1 MNPSA
6 LPRIPV
12 AGIGGLAQ
20 TALWQL
26 WYLAWQ
32 PGSVHPDPDQPV
44 FVSLTDFQIHHVRHA
59 PSAWRTGLKLRRSW
73 PRLDG
78 AIGLWLWSEPW
89 KLRSGAI
96 SIWRSHDDLLR
107 FIRSPAHR
115 AMIRRYNN
123 RMSGTSSA
131 WHAPHLDRPA
141 IWTQAMDRL
150 NSSTVHAPI
159 ATSPVLRR

>member
-1 MNPSA
+1 
-6 LPRIPV
+6 
-12 AGIGGLAQ
+12 
-20 TALWQL
+20 
-26 WYLAWQ
+26 
-32 PGSVHPDPDQPV
+32 V

-115 AMIRRYNN
+115 AIIRRYNN

-150 NSSTVHAPI
+150 NSSTVDAPI